1 MDTTSKPST
10 SSRSSSLLIAGASI
24 AALATAVAA
33 GYMIYSTTIKTNKK
47 TAVKIE
53 PKMRTSI
60 KQNISLATLK
70 VPNPDYLKNALS
82 SNSPQFYVLKLDT
95 TFSEDVI
102 EPLFSGATWAGS
114 VVWSA
119 SVRLCDYLYEI
130 TSDPDSHRVALKI
143 KQNENSNNDTIVL
156 QESIRGKIVVEL
168 GAGIGSCGFTA
179 ALLGARKVIVTEQKP
194 LDSLLHKNIES
205 NKVLKNC
212 SATLLDWYT
221 FNNISEI
228 GLDVYP
234 DVILISDCIYS
245 YLYGDSWKQLLRVLM
260 IMCKPNHTLV
270 YNSVERREIDDGIDL
285 FNDLAIQSG
294 FKVDMIR
301 DEILVESEN
310 EHLQLYRMVLLHQ

>member
-1 MDTTSKPST
+1 MDTLSKSNS
-10 SSRSSSLLIAGASI
+10 SSRSSSLMLIGA
-24 AALATAVAA
+24 AVVLATALAA
-33 GYMIYSTTIKTNKK
+33 GYKVYSTSTNANKK
-47 TAVKIE
+47 TKVTTP
-53 PKMRTSI
+53 PKMKTSI
-60 KQNISLATLK
+60 NQNISLATLK
-70 VPNPDYLKNALS
+70 IPNPDYLKNASLS
-82 SNSPQFYVLKLDT
+82 SSVSSKAPQFYVLKLDT

-130 TSDPDSHRVALKI
+130 TSDPDSHIVKLPI
-143 KQNENSNNDTIVL
+143 KQNENDVIL
-156 QESIRGKIVVEL
+156 QESIVGKTVVEL

-179 ALLGARKVIVTEQKP
+179 ALLGAKKVVVTEQQP
-194 LDSLLHKNIES
+194 LDSLLNKNIEH

-212 SATLLDWYT
+212 SATLLDWYA

-270 YNSVERREIDDGIDL
+270 YNSVERREADDGIDL

-301 DEILVESEN
+301 DEILVESDN